1 MTMIQLIAC
10 IGMIAG
16 LFMVLHVSPRE
27 LSDSLFSRL
36 TAAPGSIR
44 ADINETTMRKK
55 AGFLRREI
63 TEAQAVLAA
72 SGRADR
78 FPMVCFTSLLCFA
91 LGACIA
97 IAAGNAFLVP
107 VLAVGLM
114 LTPFWYVK
122 LTAGSFKKD
131 VAAELETALSVITTA
146 YLRTENFQQAVE
158 ENVRYLHPP
167 VQEVFQRFL
176 AGSFRTQIAES
187 ISAGGVVDLTGI
199 ADKYAGFL
207 PESFRAS
214 IVETCER
221 SISAVLSDNAV
232 VLADAIVQKVLAPL
246 LTPVIS
252 VVLFFVAFALLRMLV
267 SMLVTVLGLVNRLPV
282 IGTVNRWLG
291 WLTGCIASTMD
302 IYLVLC
308 VVWAI
313 IVITG
318 GNLTVLNDTV
328 MSSSLYYKA
337 FNLFNPFL

>member
-1 MTMIQLIAC
+1 MFKNPSF
-10 IGMIAG
+10 
-16 LFMVLHVSPRE
+16 LFDILCTVVWLVLMVRY
-27 LSDSLFSRL
+27 
-36 TAAPGSIR
+36 A
-44 ADINETTMRKK
+44 RK
-55 AGFLRREI
+55 GF
-63 TEAQAVLAA
+63 LAA
-72 SGRADR
+72 SVQLGGNV
-78 FPMVCFTSLLCFA
+78 FSLV
-91 LGACIA
+91 GARVFSGW
-97 IAAGNAFLVP
+97 AAV
-107 VLAVGLM
+107 
-114 LTPFWYVK
+114 
-122 LTAGSFKKD
+122 
-131 VAAELETALSVITTA
+131 
-146 YLRTENFQQAVE
+146 
-158 ENVRYLHPP
+158 
-167 VQEVFQRFL
+167 EVFQRFL

-214 IVETCER
+214 IVEACER

-252 VVLFFVAFALLRMLV
+252 VVTFALLRMLV